1 LKGGFGHILWLGVVE
16 FLEIIGEIL
25 IYWADYVEARRR
37 VLTISESGK
46 RYDGLGGKP
55 RSLVVNACLEIRN
68 GQGLADLVRGECVF
82 FYFFDH
88 GKGRHGSKK
97 TTLIE

>member
-25 IYWADYVEARRR
+25 IYWADYVEAGRQ

-46 RYDGLGGKP
+46 RYDGLGG
-55 RSLVVNACLEIRN
+55 
-68 GQGLADLVRGECVF
+68 G
-82 FYFFDH
+82 
-88 GKGRHGSKK
+88 
-97 TTLIE
+97 